1 MINLGISLLNFK
13 PEYSGGIN
21 SFSLGL
27 LKPLEKKCKLHI
39 FTNRKSYDF
48 LKKKFPKSKITIFSK
63 NNLLYLFIQTIALF
77 VKSEKLFKYNELI
90 YFNRLNKKINS
101 SCNVFYCPLSYLKPL
116 GLKIPTVTSI
126 HDLQHYHMPKNFN
139 FIQLKYRKLMY
150 KITIE
155 NTTIIQASTNFIKD
169 DIKKIYP
176 KTNKKKITVINEGIS
191 SDFTFKK
198 FNRKNNFI
206 FFPAQLW
213 PHKNHLIV
221 LKSLKEIYNKNRINL
236 KLIMVGGKFSAFKEI
251 NNFILENKH
260 LNIKYLGKVSFSKL
274 RLLYKNCK
282 FIISPAIYE
291 SSSIPILEA
300 CKIGRPIIASKSKS
314 NLEMSKKIKMNL
326 FKTQDT
332 KDLTKLILKIWS
344 NNKLIKNQIN
354 FNKLIIKNYSWD
366 KISNEY
372 LKIFKNLNKN
382 NT

>member
-39 FTNRKSYDF
+39 FTNHKSYDF
-48 LKKKFPKSKITIFSK
+48 LKKKFPKSEITIFSK
-63 NNLLYLFIQTIALF
+63 NNFLYLFIQTIALF
-77 VKSEKLFKYNELI
+77 MKSEKLFKYNELI
-90 YFNRLNKKINS
+90 FFNKLNKKINNECS
-101 SCNVFYCPLSYLKPL
+101 VFYCPLSYLKPL
-116 GLKIPTVTSI
+116 GLKIPTVTSV
-126 HDLQHYHMPKNFN
+126 HDLQHYHIPQNFN
-139 FIQLKYRKLMY
+139 FIQLKYRELMY

-155 NTTIIQASTNFIKD
+155 NSTIVQASTNFIKD

-176 KTNKKKITVINEGIS
+176 KTNKKKIAVINEGIS

-198 FNRKNNFI
+198 FDKKNNFI

-221 LKSLKEIYNKNRINL
+221 LKSLKEIYNKHKINL
-236 KLIMVGGKFSAFKEI
+236 KLIMVGGKFSAYQEI
-251 NNFILENKH
+251 KNFIHENKH
-260 LNIKYLGKVSFSKL
+260 LNINYLGKVSFSKL
-274 RLLYKNCK
+274 CLLYKKCK

-366 KISNEY
+366 KISNQY
-372 LKIFKNLNKN
+372 LKIFENLNKN
-382 NT
+382 KT

>member
-1 MINLGISLLNFK
+1 
-13 PEYSGGIN
+13 
-21 SFSLGL
+21 
-27 LKPLEKKCKLHI
+27 
-39 FTNRKSYDF
+39 
-48 LKKKFPKSKITIFSK
+48 
-63 NNLLYLFIQTIALF
+63 
-77 VKSEKLFKYNELI
+77 
-90 YFNRLNKKINS
+90 
-101 SCNVFYCPLSYLKPL
+101 
-116 GLKIPTVTSI
+116 
-126 HDLQHYHMPKNFN
+126 
-139 FIQLKYRKLMY
+139 
-150 KITIE
+150 
-155 NTTIIQASTNFIKD
+155 
-169 DIKKIYP
+169 
-176 KTNKKKITVINEGIS
+176 
-191 SDFTFKK
+191 
-198 FNRKNNFI
+198 
-206 FFPAQLW
+206 
-213 PHKNHLIV
+213 
-221 LKSLKEIYNKNRINL
+221 
-236 KLIMVGGKFSAFKEI
+236 MVGGKFSAFKEI